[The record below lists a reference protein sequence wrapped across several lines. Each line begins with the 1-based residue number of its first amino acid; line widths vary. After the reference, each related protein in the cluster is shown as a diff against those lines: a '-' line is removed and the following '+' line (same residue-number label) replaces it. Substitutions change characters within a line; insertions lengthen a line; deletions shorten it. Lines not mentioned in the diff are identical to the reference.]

1 MLGSAVKKM
10 AFYTFVRDHNGNL
23 NVSYFIEDNVDVENT
38 KGSAWNFRI
47 FCYTFIMNIKDV
59 ENLAELAKLD
69 MSGEEK
75 EAMLKDMD
83 SILGYVKQIEEVE
96 VGDVKPSYDVYNV
109 WREDKIEPR
118 EFSKEIITEEFPDK
132 QDGFLKVKKIL

>member
-1 MLGSAVKKM
+1 
-10 AFYTFVRDHNGNL
+10 
-23 NVSYFIEDNVDVENT
+23 
-38 KGSAWNFRI
+38 
-47 FCYTFIMNIKDV
+47 MNIKDV

-109 WREDKIEPR
+109 WREDKAELR

>member
-1 MLGSAVKKM
+1 
-10 AFYTFVRDHNGNL
+10 
-23 NVSYFIEDNVDVENT
+23 
-38 KGSAWNFRI
+38 
-47 FCYTFIMNIKDV
+47 MNIKDV

-118 EFSKEIITEEFPDK
+118 EFLKEIITEEFPDK